1 MLSARATFAN
11 LTGESGGGDLA
22 ASRWGSRHDP
32 TSAILH
38 DSVPRRSAAFPTA
51 PQLPVL
57 DRTEGRNAPILATRS
72 SLFGSVSSFFG
83 F

>member
-1 MLSARATFAN
+1 MLSALAN
-11 LTGESGGGDLA
+11 PIGESGGGDLA
-22 ASRWGSRHDP
+22 ASRWGSCHDP

-38 DSVPRRSAAFPTA
+38 DSVPCRSAAFPTA

-57 DRTEGRNAPILATRS
+57 DRTEGRSAPILGARS

>member
-1 MLSARATFAN
+1 MLSALAN
-11 LTGESGGGDLA
+11 PIGESGGSDLA
-22 ASRWGSRHDP
+22 ASRWGSCHDP

-38 DSVPRRSAAFPTA
+38 ASIPRRSAAFPTA

-57 DRTEGRNAPILATRS
+57 DRTEGRNAPILGTRS
-72 SLFGSVSSFFG
+72 LLFGSVSSFFS